1 MSIATA
7 HVYLLLVLFTFA
19 AGFALK
25 LKNSAAAAKV
35 NQFFGRFSV
44 SIPQFFVFLAGLALG
59 IWVPSI
65 PGEVVGVILF
75 VGTGDVAFSFSS
87 MLAEWMQKKWEATSA

>member
-7 HVYLLLVLFTFA
+7 NVYLLLVLFSFS
-19 AGFALK
+19 AGIVLS
-25 LKNSAAAAKV
+25 LKNAAFAAKV
-35 NQFFGRFSV
+35 SQFFGRLSV
-44 SIPQFFVFLAGLALG
+44 SVPQFFVFLAGLALG

-75 VGTGDVAFSFSS
+75 VGTGDVAFSFGS
-87 MLAEWMQKKWEATSA
+87 MLAEWVRKKWEATPV